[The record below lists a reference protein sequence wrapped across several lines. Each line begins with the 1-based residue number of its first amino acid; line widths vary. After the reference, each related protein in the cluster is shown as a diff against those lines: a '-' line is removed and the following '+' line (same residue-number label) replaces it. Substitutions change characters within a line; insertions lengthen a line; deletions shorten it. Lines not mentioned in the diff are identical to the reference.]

1 MATSSTLRLVRA
13 DINLARESRPSESR
27 VRRLFR
33 RRARRRHAAVA
44 GWREEAT
51 FRGMTRMG
59 A

>member
-1 MATSSTLRLVRA
+1 MATSSTTLRLVHPV
-13 DINLARESRPSESR
+13 DIAREPRASESR

-33 RRARRRHAAVA
+33 RRARRRSAVVSN
-44 GWREEAT
+44 WREDAT